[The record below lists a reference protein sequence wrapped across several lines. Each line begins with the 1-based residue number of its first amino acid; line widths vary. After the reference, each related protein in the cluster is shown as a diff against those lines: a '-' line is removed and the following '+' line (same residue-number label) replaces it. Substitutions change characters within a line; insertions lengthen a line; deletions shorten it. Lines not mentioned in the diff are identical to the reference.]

1 MVGTVLQKMRL
12 KAGMTQEELAFKAQ
26 VDRSYI
32 SLLEHNRKSP
42 TLEML
47 FRLCHALGVKASTV
61 VAGVERMKSSKS
73 GS

>member
-12 KAGMTQEELAFKAQ
+12 KAGMTQEELAFRAQ

-42 TLEML
+42 TVDML
-47 FRLCHALGVKASTV
+47 FRLCQALGIKASSV
-61 VAGVERMKSSKS
+61 IAQVEKLKSRPIR
-73 GS
+73 

>member
-12 KAGMTQEELAFKAQ
+12 KARMTQEELALRAK

-32 SLLEHNRKSP
+32 SLLEHNKKSP

-47 FRLCHALGVKASTV
+47 FRLSNAMGVKASSI
-61 VAGVERMKSSKS
+61 VAKVEQIQKTSV
-73 GS
+73 